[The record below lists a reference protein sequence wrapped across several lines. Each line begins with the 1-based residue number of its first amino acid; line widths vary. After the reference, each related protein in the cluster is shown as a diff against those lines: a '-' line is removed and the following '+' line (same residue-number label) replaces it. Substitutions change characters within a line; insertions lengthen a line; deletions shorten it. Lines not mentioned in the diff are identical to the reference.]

1 MWTSL
6 LELKTSQISRN
17 RRVAPR
23 VLQNKGRKAK
33 SGATRKDAEATKSP
47 HVDVSF
53 RAMQYKKSRATILT
67 LDRNSMNA
75 REEKELMKGQAASLS
90 QLQFYR
96 SSQASEHEMR
106 PDSRDFLRVPTCHS
120 SVEPDSGSGV
130 TAPRGGAGGCLCIA
144 FTAKT
149 SLESP
154 LVAVQSI
161 PTVALGPKLH
171 RDTIS
176 LESPLV
182 AVQLN
187 PTVALGSETPTRLR
201 AKTS

>member
-6 LELKTSQISRN
+6 LEPKTSQISRN
-17 RRVAPR
+17 QRAAPR

-53 RAMQYKKSRATILT
+53 RAMEYKKFRVAILT
-67 LDRNSMNA
+67 FDRNSMNA
-75 REEKELMKGQAASLS
+75 REEKELMKAARLS

-96 SSQASEHEMR
+96 SSQASEHKMGL
-106 PDSRDFLRVPTCHS
+106 DSRDFLRVPTCRS

-130 TAPRGGAGGCLCIA
+130 KAPRGGARGCLCIA
-144 FTAKT
+144 FTAKA

-154 LVAVQSI
+154 LVAVQLI

-171 RDTIS
+171 GDTIS

-187 PTVALGSETPTRLR
+187 PTVALGSKAPTRLR
-201 AKTS
+201 GKTS

>member
-6 LELKTSQISRN
+6 LEPKTGQISRN

-53 RAMQYKKSRATILT
+53 RAMEYKKFRVAILT
-67 LDRNSMNA
+67 FDRNSMNA
-75 REEKELMKGQAASLS
+75 REEKESMKAARLS

-96 SSQASEHEMR
+96 SSQASEHKMR
-106 PDSRDFLRVPTCHS
+106 PDSRDFLKSPHLSQFSRTRQWLWGQS
-120 SVEPDSGSGV
+120 SEG
-130 TAPRGGAGGCLCIA
+130 RGGGCLCIA
-144 FTAKT
+144 FTAKA

-161 PTVALGPKLH
+161 PTVALGSKLH
-171 RDTIS
+171 GDTIS

-187 PTVALGSETPTRLR
+187 PTVALGSEAPTRLR